1 MSYTEKKFLLLC
13 INTLGIICTINFI
26 YKDVY
31 DAIPTVVTTFVA
43 IIAKISIFIFL
54 LELVHY
60 TSKTMFDTNF
70 SLTMTLLFS
79 SLLSL
84 VIGTIVG
91 LTQSRIKRLYA
102 FSTISHVG
110 FILLSLS
117 IHTVESTQA
126 FMFYLIQYSISNLNA
141 FVLIIAIGYSLYCY
155 VYKAKSTGV
164 TNENGDVNIKAKE
177 GNESSDNLHD
187 IDNSPI
193 QLIDQLKGYYYINPV
208 LAISLAITLFSFAGI
223 PPLIGFFGK
232 QMILSA
238 AIDNGYIFMALV
250 AILTSVISAVY
261 YLAIIKQ
268 IFFDKPDYQLNKE
281 LTNFKADSLITS
293 KNAIVKQVNIKI
305 NNIVLSS
312 SLSLT
317 ISIITL
323 IITLF
328 MFAPQELLNMAN
340 ILALI
345 LFNI

>member
-1 MSYTEKKFLLLC
+1 MSLL
-13 INTLGIICTINFI
+13 I
-26 YKDVY
+26 
-31 DAIPTVVTTFVA
+31 
-43 IIAKISIFIFL
+43 
-54 LELVHY
+54 
-60 TSKTMFDTNF
+60 
-70 SLTMTLLFS
+70 S

-84 VIGTIVG
+84 IIGTIVG

-110 FILLSLS
+110 FILLGLT

-155 VYKAKSTGV
+155 VYNVKQGV
-164 TNENGDVNIKAKE
+164 K
-177 GNESSDNLHD
+177 GNESNNDNKSNLND

-193 QLIDQLKGYYYINPV
+193 QLIDQLKGYYYINPT
-208 LAISLAITLFSFAGI
+208 LALSLAITLFSFAGI

-238 AIDNGYIFMALV
+238 AIDNGYIFMSLV

-268 IFFDKPDYQLNKE
+268 IFFYKPDYQLNNE
-281 LTNFKADSLITS
+281 LTDFKAESLIIEKKTIIQ
-293 KNAIVKQVNIKI
+293 KANIKI
-305 NNIVLSS
+305 ENIVLSS

-328 MFAPQELLNMAN
+328 IFIPESLLNLAN

-345 LFNI
+345 FFNI